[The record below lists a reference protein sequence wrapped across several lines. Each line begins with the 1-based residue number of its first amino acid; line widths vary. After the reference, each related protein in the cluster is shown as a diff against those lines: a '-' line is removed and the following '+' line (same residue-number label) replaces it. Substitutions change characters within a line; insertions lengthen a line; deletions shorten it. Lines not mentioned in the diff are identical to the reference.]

1 MLTFSWSVG
10 APTTSESSV
19 NKESQNMVYDVERGD
34 GNVDDVIGNGEK
46 INNYSRHQCCYAC
59 TFNCLL

>member
-34 GNVDDVIGNGEK
+34 GNVDDVIGNRWRE
-46 INNYSRHQCCYAC
+46 NQQLFEAPMLL
-59 TFNCLL
+59 CLYF